1 MNFTLIILGVILLVL
16 IYIMYR
22 FLNKGSIVPKIVT
35 LNSSTTNPDVAFSSL
50 ATPNSSRYSL
60 SFWINI
66 ESLTGGSKIFTITKG
81 TTDILSIGF
90 TSSATLY
97 YNITGVSSASADHTI
112 ITNFPIQKWVYVV
125 LSMDG
130 NVVDMY
136 LDGKM
141 IRSEKLVDPPI
152 VPDKD
157 STKIVFN
164 KPASDSVIYLAKFER
179 IATAMDPTL
188 AWTTYMAGNGG
199 NSFSNFLSSYGA
211 NFTITKDNVD
221 VNKMSL
227 F

>member
-1 MNFTLIILGVILLVL
+1 MNYTLIILGVLLLVV
-16 IYIMYR
+16 IYIMYT
-22 FLNKGSIVPKIVT
+22 FLSERKMVVPKIVT
-35 LNSSTTNPDVAFSSL
+35 LNSSTTNPDVPFSTL
-50 ATPNSSRYSL
+50 ATPNSSRYFL
-60 SFWINI
+60 SFWVNI
-66 ESLTGGSKIFTITKG
+66 ESLTAGSKIFSITKG
-81 TTDILSIGF
+81 STSILSIGF

-97 YNITGVSSASADHTI
+97 YSITGQSSASADHTI
-112 ITNFPIQKWVYVV
+112 MTNFPIQKWVYVV

-136 LDGKM
+136 LDGKL
-141 IRSEKLVDPPI
+141 IRSEKLIDPPI

-179 IATAMDPTL
+179 IPTAMDPTL
-188 AWTTYMAGNGG
+188 CWNTYMAGNG